1 MKSPFFTVIIPTY
14 NRVDS
19 LPLCL
24 ESVLSQ
30 TFTNFEIIIIDNG
43 STDNTENMILAEYED
58 YRIRYFWQEGSGSPA
73 NPRNQGIRKAQGDWV
88 AFLDSDDV
96 WYPEKLE
103 SVYDKIQSQPE
114 TDVICHNERFC
125 DQINQKTHKISH
137 VRKTKDLYKSMLLE
151 GNCLSPSATTIRKSF
166 LTEKELIFNES
177 PDFAIVEDYDL
188 WLRLAK
194 NGAVITFIDKT
205 LGDYVVDG
213 GNMIGDWQ
221 RYIKNLEKLYEY
233 HAFVVQGFETE
244 KDKIYN
250 QLIAKIHFQRLKK
263 AIKRKKYSEV
273 IHEISQ
279 TFSKSPT
286 LLPKK
291 LISKITIALSQVS
304 H

>member
-14 NRVDS
+14 NRVDK
-19 LPLCL
+19 LPVCL
-24 ESVLSQ
+24 DSALSQ
-30 TFTNFEIIIIDNG
+30 TFTNFEIVIIDDG
-43 STDNTENMILAEYED
+43 STDNTDKMILENYND
-58 YRIRYFWQEGSGSPA
+58 SRIRYFWQEGSGCPA
-73 NPRNQGIRKAQGDWV
+73 NPRNQCIHKARGAWV

-96 WYPEKLE
+96 WYPEKLDN
-103 SVYDKIQSQPE
+103 VYNQIQDQSE
-114 TDVICHNERFC
+114 TDVICHNERMF
-125 DQINQKTHKISH
+125 DQTNQYTHNITH
-137 VRKTKDLYKSMLLE
+137 VRKADDMYKSMLLD

-166 LTEKELIFNES
+166 LTEKELFFNES

-221 RYIKNLEKLYEY
+221 RYITNLEKLYEH
-233 HAFVVQGFETE
+233 HAFVVQDFESE

-263 AIKRKKYSEV
+263 ALNEKKYSKMIYEL
-273 IHEISQ
+273 SQ
-279 TFSKSPT
+279 SLYKSPT

-291 LISKITIALSQVS
+291 LISKITIALSPVS